1 MKDKTEIH
9 AADLYVLMQREF
21 RRRQAP
27 ECTACYVQLPYRVDR
42 TDRNAPNWEVSFPP
56 TCSHGC
62 QAIIEDLVSEFGALY
77 DLRVDDGSRN

>member
-1 MKDKTEIH
+1 MKQKTEIH

-27 ECTACYVQLPYRVDR
+27 ECTACYIQLPYRVDR
-42 TDRNAPNWEVSFPP
+42 IDQDSPNWEVRFPP

-62 QAIIEDLVSEFGALY
+62 QSLIEELVTEFGVLY
-77 DLRVDDGSRN
+77 DLRPDNGNRN